1 MSVAPCVCQQVRRPA
16 QFTYLSEYNLSLKE
30 LGTLVNSTYTDSHIS
45 YCVQCRD
52 GGELLCCD
60 GCPAAYHAGCLG
72 LHAVLQDAA
81 WYCPSCVQVG
91 PLVSNAPCSPVW
103 NNTAAAVWVVQQ
115 IIAGAWNGVEYAASG
130 RCPTWS
136 ALTCLHAYTCAV
148 LCAARCMC
156 PAAGWA

>member
-1 MSVAPCVCQQVRRPA
+1 MSAALCVRQVRRPA

-45 YCVQCRD
+45 YCVQCKD

-91 PLVSNAPCSPVW
+91 LLERTCPPARLSAAY
-103 NNTAAAVWVVQQ
+103 NTAAAMWVVQQ
-115 IIAGAWNGVEYAASG
+115 MIG
-130 RCPTWS
+130 
-136 ALTCLHAYTCAV
+136 
-148 LCAARCMC
+148 
-156 PAAGWA
+156 

>member
-1 MSVAPCVCQQVRRPA
+1 MCLLRCVRQVRRPA

-91 PLVSNAPCSPVW
+91 LLACPRPVLACLLL
-103 NNTAAAVWVVQQ
+103 TTQQ
-115 IIAGAWNGVEYAASG
+115 L
-130 RCPTWS
+130 RCG
-136 ALTCLHAYTCAV
+136 LYN
-148 LCAARCMC
+148 R
-156 PAAGWA
+156 

>member
-1 MSVAPCVCQQVRRPA
+1 VSQVRRPA

-72 LHAVLQDAA
+72 LQAVLQDAA

-91 PLVSNAPCSPVW
+91 SPCMPRSVSACFCETNH
-103 NNTAAAVWVVQQ
+103 VV
-115 IIAGAWNGVEYAASG
+115 AGA
-130 RCPTWS
+130 
-136 ALTCLHAYTCAV
+136 
-148 LCAARCMC
+148 
-156 PAAGWA
+156 